1 MENENK
7 ELVLALLGV
16 VSLLGG
22 CIYLVGWRPIT
33 VGAVIIVSIVI
44 LERGLKLW
52 REWYEEREKELK
64 SKINNLK
71 DTIRDLEQVN
81 AILEIK
87 HDRLNQRLIDVKSFF
102 KNLKPE
108 TQESVLNVFDNEE
121 KEGDDLI

>member
-87 HDRLNQRLIDVKSFF
+87 HDRLNQRLIDVNSFF